1 MRLTSPRFNWN
12 GRLQMTADNNPPM
25 KSGDQGLYVRHV
37 QQALI
42 DLRHPLPISTA
53 AHGTPDGDFG
63 NETKTQVIEFQKA
76 QKRLNSDFSVDGI
89 VGEQTM
95 GVFDRLLRTPVTL
108 PALPS
113 LGGSTDAD
121 ANLKQSI
128 ITVLGDSR
136 LSDIMFN
143 VLGVNV
149 SRSSY
154 LLVRG
159 EMEAGT
165 IHAEVQPM
173 PASVRGFYLP
183 QTALHKVTGDIL
195 IQANSFVMPFS
206 RATSTAQ
213 LVTVVHE
220 ATHAF
225 CDFRQIGRPGTV
237 AFTRDQ
243 SETVAHIAQATFHRI
258 LTSGAETDSQTTD
271 ATKGLNPIFL
281 KADELALRVLA
292 KDPLTP
298 KLVGEL
304 HNLVRRSRRAQG
316 FTNTIVFDG
325 V

>member
-12 GRLQMTADNNPPM
+12 PRLQLAADNNPPM

-42 DLRHPLPISTA
+42 DLHFPLPISTA

-63 NETKTQVIEFQKA
+63 NETKTQVIEFQRA
-76 QKRLNSDFSVDGI
+76 QKRLHSDFSVDGI
-89 VGEQTM
+89 VGQQTM
-95 GVFDRLLRTPVTL
+95 GVFDRSLLTPVTL
-108 PALPS
+108 PPIPTP
-113 LGGSTDAD
+113 GGATNAN

-128 ITVLGDSR
+128 IAVLNDSR
-136 LSDIMFN
+136 LSDVTFN
-143 VLGVNV
+143 VLGVNL
-149 SRSSY
+149 SRGSY
-154 LLVRG
+154 LQVRG

-173 PASVRGFYLP
+173 PAAVRGFYLA
-183 QTALHKVTGDIL
+183 QAGLDKVTGAVL

-206 RATSTAQ
+206 RATSNEQ

-225 CDFRQIGRPGTV
+225 CDFRQIGRPGTA

-243 SETVAHIAQATFHRI
+243 SESVAHIAQASFHRI
-258 LTSGAETDSQTTD
+258 LTGGAETDSLTSD
-271 ATKGLNPIFL
+271 PTKGLNPIFL
-281 KADELALRVLA
+281 KADELAQRVLA
-292 KDPLTP
+292 KDPLP
-298 KLVGEL
+298 PPLVGEL
-304 HNLVRRSRRAQG
+304 HNLVRQSRTVQG
-316 FTNTIVFDG
+316 LGNTTNFDG